1 MRTTVLAVMAALV
14 LTLTG
19 CQGAT
24 TAAPTPVRSTDLTSS
39 DGGFART
46 AVVGVVL
53 PAGEDALAADLQRG
67 LDAAGFDPDVRVAP
81 RSGGAT
87 AQRRAVDELVRAGA
101 KALLLR
107 AVDADA
113 LTASV
118 RTARD
123 AGVAVLSV
131 DADVSADASAAAA
144 DGAATDRVVADHRI
158 RVTDDPAVTAQ
169 HAVDVVRSVQRGRQ
183 PAAEDLAD

>member
-1 MRTTVLAVMAALV
+1 MRTTVLAVLAALV

-118 RTARD
+118 QTARD
-123 AGVAVLSV
+123 AGVAVLSL
-131 DADVSADASAAAA
+131 DASADASVGT
-144 DGAATDRVVADHRI
+144 DGAATDRVAADHRI

-183 PAAEDLAD
+183 PAAEDLAG